1 MGAKTYEILAGP
13 GRDFASFMW
22 PMARGFKRVRLFGG
36 EGREGKGIEE
46 QEGGLF
52 GALRTEYLYC
62 TEYSTL
68 VFYGSRQ

>member
-1 MGAKTYEILAGP
+1 M
-13 GRDFASFMW
+13 
-22 PMARGFKRVRLFGG
+22 G

-52 GALRTEYLYC
+52 GALRTEYLY
-62 TEYSTL
+62 STL